1 VLKWNGAAWAC
12 ASDAAGPT
20 SAFVQGGNAFGT
32 EATLG
37 STSNFAVNVVANGQ
51 RVMRWEPGA
60 ISPNLI
66 GGNPAN
72 SVTAGVRGATIAGG
86 GVGMGDVD
94 PNFDNESP
102 HFVTDHYGTIG
113 GGYGNQAGDGPGT
126 TIPGAFATVAGGRSN
141 TASGFSSTVGGG
153 FANVSSSSSS
163 TVSGGQ
169 ANIASA
175 PHSTVAGGDGNEAGH
190 SWATVGGGLANVAS
204 GLYATVPGGL
214 NSLAEGNFSFAAGRR
229 AKARGDGSFAFAD
242 SSNVDFSSTAD
253 NVFRVRATNGVFLVT
268 DIDGAGT
275 PQWFCSTVAGAGWT
289 CVSDR
294 RLKQDLVLLDGGEVL
309 ARLAHLP
316 LYEWSPKGRNAHVRH
331 YGPMAQD
338 FKAAFGLGEDDTTIG
353 VQDANGVALAA
364 IQGLN
369 AKLERATSVIHAL
382 SARLRVLEARLAAT
396 PE

>member
-1 VLKWNGAAWAC
+1 
-12 ASDAAGPT
+12 
-20 SAFVQGGNAFGT
+20 VQGGNAFGT

-37 STSNFAVNVVANGQ
+37 TTNNQAMNVLANGR
-51 RVMRWEPGA
+51 RVMRWEPSA
-60 ISPNLI
+60 ISPNVI

-102 HFVTDHYGTIG
+102 HLVTDHYGTIG

-169 ANIASA
+169 TNIASA
-175 PHSTVAGGDGNEAGH
+175 PYSTVAGGDANEAGH
-190 SWATVGGGLANVAS
+190 SWAAVGGGLANVAS

-214 NSLAEGNFSFAAGRR
+214 NNLAQGNFSFAAGRR

-242 SSNVDFSSTAD
+242 SNNFDFSSSVD
-253 NVFRVRATNGVFLVT
+253 NIFRVRATSGVFFIT
-268 DIDGAGT
+268 DIDGTTGNPT
-275 PQWFCSTVAGAGWT
+275 WFCATVAGAGWT
-289 CVSDR
+289 CASDR
-294 RLKQDLVLLDGGEVL
+294 RLKQNLVLLDGSVVLERL
-309 ARLAHLP
+309 ARLP
-316 LYEWSPKGRNAHVRH
+316 VYEWSPKQRNAHVRH

-338 FKAAFGLGEDDTTIG
+338 FKAAFGLGEGDTTIG

-369 AKLERATSVIHAL
+369 AKLEQATSVIDAL
-382 SARLRVLEARLAAT
+382 SARLRVLEARLTAA
-396 PE
+396 PD